1 MPECPYCGRWF
12 KTKRGLQ
19 QHIAKSHSMKMPF
32 GGRMIDPSTIDPIG
46 KMERRAERAKRR
58 KKKGIFDFW

>member
-19 QHIAKSHSMKMPF
+19 QHIAKSHSVKMPF
-32 GGRMIDPSTIDPIG
+32 GGRMIDPSTIDIFG
-46 KMERRAERAKRR
+46 KMERESKRASRR
-58 KKKGIFDFW
+58 KKKSFSLW

>member
-19 QHIAKSHSMKMPF
+19 QHIAKSHSVKTPF
-32 GGRMIDPSTIDPIG
+32 GGRMIDPSTIDIWG
-46 KMERRAERAKRR
+46 KMEREAERARRR
-58 KKKGIFDFW
+58 KKKSFSLW